1 MAEINISN
9 LGGGGG
15 GTLTLTTTGTG
26 WASTYVAGVLNI
38 PVYQSA
44 LTNPVTGTGT
54 ATRVAFWDSA
64 SSVSSSANLYW
75 DNSNS
80 FLGVGTATPG
90 ARLQVNGT
98 GLLTATAF
106 AVKDSG
112 GTDSFTVKDNGN
124 TSVRG
129 VLTITGSSASNSATL
144 MGRTSTGEVASVTLG
159 TNLSFSGNTLN
170 ATSGG
175 ITSLNG
181 LTAASQSLVTGTAG
195 TDFNISSATSTHTFN
210 LPTASAT
217 NRGALSSADWTTF
230 NNKQNAITNPVTGTG
245 TATSVAF
252 WDTSSSVSSSAN
264 LYWDNTNS
272 RLGIGTT
279 TPGARL
285 QVNGTGLGSGTTA
298 LSVKDSG
305 GTDNLTVKDDGAVF
319 VRGVLTVTG
328 SSASNATT
336 LMGRTVSGEVAS
348 ISLGT
353 NLSFS
358 GNTLNATGGGGGG
371 ITSLNGLTA
380 STQTFATGTSG
391 TDFDISSA
399 GTTHTFNLPTA
410 SATNR
415 GALSNTDWTT
425 FNNKQNALTNPIT
438 GTGTAGQ
445 VGYFSGTTS
454 LTGSNT
460 ALFWNTANNRFG
472 IGTSTPLTP
481 IDFTASR
488 TDMTMHSTNLNN
500 IPFTSTSYFG
510 PAANGSYIGGFSQ
523 AFNSS
528 GGLAF
533 DGYTNAGSVTP
544 LFFTGYVGGTS
555 PTAPA
560 VLIRGFK
567 LGTSGQGAEMTG
579 SEIIWRASATNIV
592 SSQYANGNFIF
603 QSGGTHSDAGY
614 RLDVNANSAATGAV
628 RIRTSGST
636 GLNALIIQNTTPTPT
651 TIFQMLDNGNT
662 TLNGTL
668 TLGDAKDIAVGSTTG
683 TKIGTATTQ
692 KIGFYNATPIA
703 RPDTGVAASAFV
715 AGTGTA
721 VNDNST
727 FGGYTIKQ
735 VVQALQNLGLLA

>member
-15 GTLTLTTTGTG
+15 GTLALTTTGTG
-26 WASTYVAGVLNI
+26 GASTYVAGVLNI
-38 PVYQSA
+38 PVYQSQ

-54 ATRVAFWDSA
+54 ATRVAFWNTA

-75 DNSNS
+75 DDSNS

-98 GLLTATAF
+98 GLLTSTAF

-112 GTDSFTVKDNGN
+112 GTDSFTVRDNGN

-195 TDFNISSATSTHTFN
+195 ADFNISSATSTHTFN

-217 NRGALSSADWTTF
+217 NRGALSSADWNTF
-230 NNKQNAITNPVTGTG
+230 NNKQDAITNPVTGTG
-245 TATSVAF
+245 TATRVAF
-252 WDTSSSVSSSAN
+252 WNTASSVSSSAN
-264 LYWDNTNS
+264 LYWDSTNS
-272 RLGIGTT
+272 LLGIGTT

-305 GTDNLTVKDDGAVF
+305 GTDNLTVTDDGAVF

-358 GNTLNATGGGGGG
+358 GNTLNATGGGGG

-380 STQTFATGTSG
+380 ATQTFATGTTG
-391 TDFDISSA
+391 TDFNISSA
-399 GTTHTFNLPTA
+399 TSTHTFNLPTA

-425 FNNKQNALTNPIT
+425 FNNKQNALTNPVT
-438 GTGTAGQ
+438 GTGANGRVTFWSGTNTVSSNANLFWDSTNSRLGIGNTSPLSAFYVKPSAVGTNAIIMEAPTGGSANNILSIGAGQ
-445 VGYFSGTTS
+445 TTS
-454 LTGSNT
+454 GVNNSECAFFVAGPGS
-460 ALFWNTANNRFG
+460 
-472 IGTSTPLTP
+472 S
-481 IDFTASR
+481 
-488 TDMTMHSTNLNN
+488 
-500 IPFTSTSYFG
+500 
-510 PAANGSYIGGFSQ
+510 
-523 AFNSS
+523 NSS
-528 GGLAF
+528 
-533 DGYTNAGSVTP
+533 DGPFFGARGNTFTRLSNQRGHLFFFAGSVTTP
-544 LFFTGYVGGTS
+544 TGLDGAILFNSSSSYVNIQTGASSTDRLVVQNDGNISIGIPVAT
-555 PTAPA
+555 
-560 VLIRGFK
+560 
-567 LGTSGQGAEMTG
+567 
-579 SEIIWRASATNIV
+579 SATARLQV
-592 SSQYANGNFIF
+592 RG
-603 QSGGTHSDAGY
+603 SGA
-614 RLDVNANSAATGAV
+614 
-628 RIRTSGST
+628 TSGST
-636 GLNALIIQNTTPTPT
+636 AFLIQNSTPSTL
-651 TIFQMLDNGNT
+651 FQVLNDGAT

-668 TLGDAKDIAVGSTTG
+668 AQNGTVTMSDGSNIVVGSTNG

-692 KIGFYNATPIA
+692 KIGFYNATPIV
-703 RPDTGVAASAFV
+703 RPDTSVAASAFV